1 MATGPGDPGPP
12 PTHFTV
18 TLAERQLLQMLV
30 PHIHAPIAT
39 PDYELRDWYEQWRC
53 LQQIMA
59 GTADA
64 DRVAAIATR
73 PWQQEIPQDTTSLG
87 PNPSFPHRTGFTPRT
102 PATPLPIIRTPT
114 HPEEDI
120 ADRIWAAAAS
130 SAASHG
136 HQEGDIAVSV
146 VVNTPDQ
153 PMNPPALRQGHWVQQ
168 QPGYRP
174 MPRRPAVDRRWHP
187 WHSKGGQGGA
197 YGHCRSPLWQMSD
210 EDPEGPGSSPM
221 SSGTRPSF
229 NPRAL
234 GSMIHSQVGRWS

>member
-187 WHSKGGQGGA
+187 WHSKGRGGKGAA
-197 YGHCRSPLWQMSD
+197 YDEPYTMSPLCQQKWDD
-210 EDPEGPGSSPM
+210 EDPDLGPGSPGSTHP
-221 SSGTRPSF
+221 PSY

-234 GSMIHSQVGRWS
+234 GSMIGQI